1 MESLLKVKGLKTTF
15 KTLRGEVTAVDGVSF
30 EVKEGEI
37 LGIVGESGCG
47 KSVTSQSIMRLY
59 NEKELVKYEG
69 EVMLEGKNL
78 LALSEKQMRCVR
90 GNDIAMIF
98 QDALSSLNPVFTIGN
113 QIIEAIRLHEKISKK
128 DAKKRAIELL
138 RLTGIP
144 IPDKR
149 VDNYPHE
156 MSGGMRQRS
165 MIALALSCQP
175 KLLIADEPTTA
186 LDVTIQAQ
194 IMDLIVELN
203 KKMGMGIMLITHD
216 LGVVAHTCSRVIVMY
231 LGQIV
236 EEGMVDD
243 IFKNPSHPYTQGLI
257 KSLPVS
263 DKDSKEKLYTI
274 KGVVPLLSEAGEGC
288 RFCNRCEYADDKC
301 RTCQPELY
309 STNVEGHNVRCFL
322 YNKKGGNSNET

>member
-1 MESLLKVKGLKTTF
+1 MESLLSVKELKTTF

-30 EVKEGEI
+30 DVKKGEI

-59 NEKELVKYEG
+59 NEKEMVKYEG
-69 EVMLEGKNL
+69 EVLLEGRNL
-78 LALSEKQMRCVR
+78 LALSEKEMRSVR
-90 GNDIAMIF
+90 GNDVAMIF
-98 QDALSSLNPVFTIGN
+98 QDALSSLNPVFTIGS
-113 QIIEAIRLHEKISKK
+113 QITEAIRLHEKISKK
-128 DAKKRAIELL
+128 EAKSRAVELL

-144 IPDKR
+144 IPEKR

-165 MIALALSCQP
+165 MIALALSCRP

-236 EEGMVDD
+236 EEGMVEE
-243 IFKNPSHPYTQGLI
+243 IFKNPAHPYTRGLI
-257 KSLPVS
+257 KSLPS
-263 DKDSKEKLYTI
+263 ADTDSKEKLYTI
-274 KGVVPLLSEAGEGC
+274 KGVVPLLSEAGDGC
-288 RFCNRCEYADDKC
+288 RFCNRCEYATEKC
-301 RTCQPELY
+301 KTQKPKLY
-309 STNVEGHNVRCFL
+309 SANAAGHNVRCFR
-322 YNKKGGNSNET
+322 YEKKGGNGNEA